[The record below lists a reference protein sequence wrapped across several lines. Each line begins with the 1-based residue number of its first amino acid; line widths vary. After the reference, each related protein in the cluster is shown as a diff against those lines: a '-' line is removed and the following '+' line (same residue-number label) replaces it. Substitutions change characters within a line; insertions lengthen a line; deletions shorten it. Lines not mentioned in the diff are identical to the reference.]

1 MGASVVADSSTWGWS
16 VAFGASLLAVSTLP
30 RNIQEIGR
38 TLVLAIGSIVL
49 TGMLS
54 LLIVS
59 TL

>member
-1 MGASVVADSSTWGWS
+1 VGACVIADSSTWGWS
-16 VAFGASLLAVSTLP
+16 VAFGASLLAMSTLP
-30 RNIQEIGR
+30 RKIQEIGR
-38 TLVLAIGSIVL
+38 TLVLAIGSIAL